1 MSRRVNHDVQT
12 EVKPDSLVNSYDNFK
27 VILTTVNSNSIDIS
41 SNVITVEIYESIDS
55 PYLNATLTMM
65 DDSGLISGAP
75 LIGQETIEIQFT
87 KDSSK
92 KQLFFKINGFN
103 NLEYLDDN
111 IVHFDLE
118 LVSDIEMLNSTKAF
132 SKAFSGSTT
141 SIIEMIYDQYLK
153 EDIEII
159 DKSADDISIV
169 FPFIKP
175 FQAIGKLLSQTFD
188 KNGFPLF
195 LFETLNGSSIK
206 LISLATLRSEK
217 PKYTL
222 SKSPILNTGDLG
234 SSLRGAHK
242 LRHKI
247 HTLSLEDS
255 YDTLKLIRT
264 GSFSSRSEVADISQK
279 TVYSNLFGYEGLSP
293 LEYEY
298 ISPIHQISSPSIP
311 PSKSFTSLI
320 SERRFNLKAYER
332 NSNYNTLQINKI
344 NMMKSYY
351 HRMNLVKINVECDPI
366 QSIESG
372 DIINLIIPKNIP
384 KISETDNDL
393 FLSGKYMIHAINHRF
408 HKGEYKMYIDLI
420 GDSIGTEHTLSAVE

>member
-1 MSRRVNHDVQT
+1 MSRRVNHDVIT
-12 EVKPDSLVNSYDNFK
+12 EVKPDSLINSYDDFK

-153 EDIEII
+153 EKIEII

-320 SERRFNLKAYER
+320 SERRSNLKAYER
-332 NSNYNTLQINKI
+332 NSNYNTIQINKI
-344 NMMKSYY
+344 NIMKSYY
-351 HRMNLVKINVECDPI
+351 HRMDLVKINVECDPI

-420 GDSIGTEHTLSAVE
+420 GDSIGTEHTLGAVE

>member
-1 MSRRVNHDVQT
+1 
-12 EVKPDSLVNSYDNFK
+12 
-27 VILTTVNSNSIDIS
+27 
-41 SNVITVEIYESIDS
+41 
-55 PYLNATLTMM
+55 MM

-103 NLEYLDDN
+103 NLEYLDDD

-118 LVSDIEMLNSTKAF
+118 LVSDIEIVNSTKTF
-132 SKAFSGSTT
+132 SRAFSGSTS
-141 SIIEMIYDQYLK
+141 SIIEMIYDQYLR

-159 DKSADDISIV
+159 DKSGDTISIV

-175 FQAIGKLLSQTFD
+175 FQAIGKLLSQSFD
-188 KNGFPLF
+188 MNGSPLF

-206 LISLATLRSEK
+206 LISLATLRLKK

-234 SSLRGAHK
+234 SSLRGAHEM
-242 LRHKI
+242 RHKI

-264 GSFSSRSEVADISQK
+264 GSFSSRSEITDISK
-279 TVYSNLFGYEGLSP
+279 KSIYTDLFGYDGIDSSEHEYLSP
-293 LEYEY
+293 NFL
-298 ISPIHQISSPSIP
+298 ISFPLKPAH
-311 PSKSFTSLI
+311 KSFTSLVKSI
-320 SERRFNLKAYER
+320 GHNSKAFKQNL
-332 NSNYNTLQINKI
+332 NYNTIQVYKSNVS
-344 NMMKSYY
+344 KSYH
-351 HRMNLVKINVECDPI
+351 HRMDLIKINVECDPI

-420 GDSIGTEHTLSAVE
+420 RDGIGTKHTQGSTQ

>member
-1 MSRRVNHDVQT
+1 MSRRVNHDVIT
-12 EVKPDSLVNSYDNFK
+12 EVKPDSLINSYDDFK

-153 EDIEII
+153 EKIEII

-169 FPFIKP
+169 IPFIKP

-320 SERRFNLKAYER
+320 SERRSNLKAYER
-332 NSNYNTLQINKI
+332 NSNYNTIQINKI
-344 NMMKSYY
+344 NIMKSYY
-351 HRMNLVKINVECDPI
+351 HRMDLVKINVECDPI

-420 GDSIGTEHTLSAVE
+420 GDSIGTEHTLGAVE